1 MDTLS
6 GSRFGLSPPLRGAGA
21 VNRSRTLPK
30 ARVTARVRL
39 HERVSRRDQPTS
51 RVGICLMSRSFG
63 TLVQLNTL
71 LQVCTKLG
79 LARDGRM
86 PDLGSDQGAKH
97 KASELRARRGLRLFT
112 ELFTVRYTVVTIGSA
127 PGYGHFG
134 SPSSS
139 TGPEGGWGGCR
150 GVREPRKFRP
160 VKSEV
165 ISIGLKDSI
174 SLLPAGSR
182 ACAASVGK
190 HYVLEAAH
198 VRLRQ

>member
-1 MDTLS
+1 MTVVGRAPKGCGAARGREGRPQLVS
-6 GSRFGLSPPLRGAGA
+6 AGAGA
-21 VNRSRTLPK
+21 VNRSRALPK

-39 HERVSRRDQPTS
+39 HEWVSRRDQPTS

-97 KASELRARRGLRLFT
+97 KASELRARRGLGLFT

-134 SPSSS
+134 SLLSS
-139 TGPEGGWGGCR
+139 TGQEDGGGGCR
-150 GVREPRKFRP
+150 GVLERRKFSP
-160 VKSEV
+160 GIPEV
-165 ISIGLKDSI
+165 ISKPLKDKSHRVD
-174 SLLPAGSR
+174 LG
-182 ACAASVGK
+182 
-190 HYVLEAAH
+190 
-198 VRLRQ
+198 